1 MILNSPD
8 AFPHRKTQWNTNAGT
23 IRKFNQIAVNI
34 TKYNQIEVVIFLF
47 FVISTRQA
55 SFQPLSS
62 SAFAADSSWR
72 PRSLATNLCRNTD
85 LRPRRRVTPI
95 HSNTHQ
101 NHGGRPPNP
110 NLMQTHP
117 EPNPCPPKP
126 YRRRRKAQSRFR
138 AGEARFPFSAPIWP
152 LHSKHVEESSGNPG
166 GAGHRFCARPLGG
179 MALVS
184 RFGRAR
190 RPFQQRDACPED
202 PDAVPIGHRKVH
214 LGKGGGV

>member
-55 SFQPLSS
+55 AFQPLSS

-85 LRPRRRVTPI
+85 FAVPSPSHTQ
-95 HSNTHQ
+95 THQ
-101 NHGGRPPNP
+101 YTPKSWGGRPPNP
-110 NLMQTHP
+110 NPPILPIPPIQVSGGFA
-117 EPNPCPPKP
+117 PNRPKYHATFVAPRPP
-126 YRRRRKAQSRFR
+126 Q
-138 AGEARFPFSAPIWP
+138 APWSQIA
-152 LHSKHVEESSGNPG
+152 N
-166 GAGHRFCARPLGG
+166 
-179 MALVS
+179 
-184 RFGRAR
+184 
-190 RPFQQRDACPED
+190 
-202 PDAVPIGHRKVH
+202 
-214 LGKGGGV
+214 